1 MNINFLY
8 RLVEQELV
16 YPSGAPEFTSD
27 FLVGLVLI
35 DLKVLCVVIC
45 KLWWGIGRG
54 LTSGIAKRLSLSK
67 SGTV

>member
-45 KLWWGIGRG
+45 KLLFVI
-54 LTSGIAKRLSLSK
+54 LC
-67 SGTV
+67 